1 MRYGFDLFTRQMR
14 FVCLVAA
21 KIMTLKQTLGV
32 CVAASLSDV
41 RRDDME
47 TATGG
52 AAMNAVVPVGTGVGH
67 IFTHA

>member
-1 MRYGFDLFTRQMR
+1 M
-14 FVCLVAA
+14 AA